1 MYQGDPRQV
10 ISHILL
16 LQALIIIIIIIMQ
29 VSMCLMKMVRPERH
43 VKWWALKCIIGL
55 MNTTMENQRRFV
67 FFWSQVSPRGNL
79 QRGGTGLSASTELQK
94 NNKYPSVR
102 LKSLKAPAHL
112 RLGQI
117 K

>member
-10 ISHILL
+10 ISHLLL

-67 FFWSQVSPRGNL
+67 FF
-79 QRGGTGLSASTELQK
+79 GLKFPLEVIYK
-94 NNKYPSVR
+94 EVVR
-102 LKSLKAPAHL
+102 DCQPAQNCKKIINTPL
-112 RLGQI
+112 
-117 K
+117 